1 MAKKSKTKTKAKAKT
16 KKSAVKAKAKK
27 KVAPR
32 KAAPQRKAAKKKTA
46 SKKAVRKVVAKS
58 QRPEVPQGYN
68 SVTAYLVAE
77 NAGAAIDYYKAVFG
91 AKEEMRFASP
101 GGKIGHAELRIGDTK
116 IMIADEHPDHHAHGP
131 RHYNGSPVSLTLY
144 VKDVDATV
152 ARAVEKGATLL
163 REVTD
168 QFYGDRSGTIEDP
181 SGHVWHVMTHVE
193 DVSEQEINRRM
204 KAMMAEKPA

>member
-1 MAKKSKTKTKAKAKT
+1 MAKKSKTRTKAKAKSKT
-16 KKSAVKAKAKK
+16 KKKAVKARVKKTARPKA
-27 KVAPR
+27 APKR
-32 KAAPQRKAAKKKTA
+32 KAA
-46 SKKAVRKVVAKS
+46 KKAVRKVAAKS
-58 QRPEVPQGYN
+58 RRPELPQGYS

-101 GGKIGHAELRIGDTK
+101 GGKVGHAELRIGDTK
-116 IMIADEHPDHHAHGP
+116 IMIADEHPDHHAFGP

-152 ARAVEKGATLL
+152 ALALKQGAKLL

-181 SGHVWHVMTHVE
+181 AGHIWHVMTHVE
-193 DVSEQEINRRM
+193 DVSEQEVNRRM
-204 KAMMAEKPA
+204 QAMMKAQPA

>member
-1 MAKKSKTKTKAKAKT
+1 MAKKSKTKTKAKT
-16 KKSAVKAKAKK
+16 KKSAVKRKVAKK
-27 KVAPR
+27 KVA
-32 KAAPQRKAAKKKTA
+32 
-46 SKKAVRKVVAKS
+46 KKAVRKVSANS
-58 QRPEVPQGYN
+58 RRPEVPQGYN

-91 AKEEMRFASP
+91 AKEEMRFGSP

-116 IMIADEHPDHHAHGP
+116 IMIADEHPDHHAFGP

-152 ARAVEKGATLL
+152 ARAVKQGAKLL
-163 REVTD
+163 RDVTD

-181 SGHVWHVMTHVE
+181 AGHIWHVMTHVE
-193 DVSEQEINRRM
+193 DVSAQEINRRM
-204 KAMMAEKPA
+204 KAMMKG

>member
-1 MAKKSKTKTKAKAKT
+1 MAKKSKTNAKSKSK
-16 KKSAVKAKAKK
+16 KKSVKAAPKRKVAPKVAKK
-27 KVAPR
+27 KAAGKHPMTTAPKR
-32 KAAPQRKAAKKKTA
+32 
-46 SKKAVRKVVAKS
+46 
-58 QRPEVPQGYN
+58 RPEVPQGYS

-91 AKEEMRFASP
+91 AMEEMRFAAP
-101 GGKIGHAELRIGDTK
+101 GGRIGHAELRIGDTK
-116 IMIADEHPDHHAHGP
+116 IMIADEHPDHHAFGP
-131 RHYNGSPVSLTLY
+131 RHFNGSPVSLTLY

-152 ARAVEKGATLL
+152 ALAVKQGAKLL

-181 SGHVWHVMTHVE
+181 AGHIWHVMTHVE

-204 KAMMAEKPA
+204 KAMMNKQPV